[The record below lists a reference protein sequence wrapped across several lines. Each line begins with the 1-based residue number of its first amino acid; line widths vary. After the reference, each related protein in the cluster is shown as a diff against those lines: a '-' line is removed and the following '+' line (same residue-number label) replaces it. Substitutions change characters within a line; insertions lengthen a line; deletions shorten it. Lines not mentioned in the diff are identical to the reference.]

1 MSLAFGLACRIS
13 CRKFLSFQAEN
24 LRSKSHAMDIHIDT
38 IYPLTHLKPEDRPLY
53 QIFLLAE
60 PVEISVDLVRY
71 KTTSASLLFLS
82 PYQHLAWEKSVL
94 QPVIQI
100 LFHGDFYCIEYH
112 KKEVACNGLL
122 FNNIYLQ
129 PFVNVPATLYEEI
142 VYLVSKMKNE
152 LGSKAPFSA
161 SVLKAYL
168 QLILALSSNVKKQQV
183 GIDVPTDHAE
193 MQLGG
198 MFQQLLEEHFS
209 TVRSVSFYAGKL
221 NLSTDAFS
229 RKIKRQLGKLPS
241 VFIQERV
248 ILEAKKLLHLTY
260 LSVKEIALRLH
271 FDDEHYF
278 SRYFKK
284 YVGVSPSEFRAT
296 VGISIVATK

>member
-1 MSLAFGLACRIS
+1 M
-13 CRKFLSFQAEN
+13 
-24 LRSKSHAMDIHIDT
+24 HIHIDT
-38 IYPLTHLKPEDRPLY
+38 IRPQESLKQESLPLY
-53 QIFLLAE
+53 QIFLLSE
-60 PVEISVDLVRY
+60 PVEIRVDFAPY
-71 KTTSASLLFLS
+71 QTASSSLLFLS
-82 PYQHLAWEKSVL
+82 PYQHLEWKKASLESV
-94 QPVIQI
+94 VRI

-129 PFVNVPATLYEEI
+129 PFVHVSISLFDEI
-142 VYLVSKMKNE
+142 VHLINHMKRE
-152 LGSKAPFSA
+152 LNTDAPFSV

-168 QLILALSSNVKKQQV
+168 QLILALSSKAKKQQV
-183 GIDVPTDHAE
+183 DMGLLINNVE
-193 MQLGG
+193 MKEGG
-198 MFQQLLEEHFS
+198 GFQRLLEEYFM
-209 TVRSVSFYAGKL
+209 TIRSVNFYAGKL

-241 VFIQERV
+241 VLIQERV
-248 ILEAKKLLHLTY
+248 ILEAKKLLHLTH
-260 LSVKEIALRLH
+260 LSIKEIALKLN

-284 YVGVSPSEFRAT
+284 YVGVSPSDFRAQ